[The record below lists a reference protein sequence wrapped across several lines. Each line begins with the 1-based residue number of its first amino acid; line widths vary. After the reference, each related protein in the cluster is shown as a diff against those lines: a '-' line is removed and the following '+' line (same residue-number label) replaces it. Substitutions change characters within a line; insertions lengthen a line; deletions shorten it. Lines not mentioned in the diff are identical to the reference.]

1 MLLLVYLCDID
12 YWHPPPLWATEIHL
26 NDLELAIFTIRLTS
40 AIHTHKKKFTS
51 FKRKRKH
58 TNIVKCPKIPLKI
71 TSVSSLWQLL
81 NLSLSV
87 DQSWNILELSLFH
100 DHYPSTFVFVS
111 ILSSQIKNVTFLKY
125 TTPSTTLICCKGM
138 TAKKIEEE
146 LFIKEKRFYYNSK
159 LLDGRSYVCFHPLP
173 SKHHTINTY
182 WLFMNER
189 VKRNQL
195 IRRRPSFVER
205 VLPFA

>member
-1 MLLLVYLCDID
+1 MWHRLLT
-12 YWHPPPLWATEIHL
+12 PSPLWASEIHL

-40 AIHTHKKKFTS
+40 TIHTHKKKFTS

-58 TNIVKCPKIPLKI
+58 RNIVKCPKIPLKI

-87 DQSWNILELSLFH
+87 DQSWNIILELSLFH

-111 ILSSQIKNVTFLKY
+111 ILSSQIKNVAFLKY
-125 TTPSTTLICCKGM
+125 TTPSTTLIYCKGM
-138 TAKKIEEE
+138 TAKKIEAE
-146 LFIKEKRFYYNSK
+146 FIKEKRFCYNSK
-159 LLDGRSYVCFHPLP
+159 LLEGRSYVYFHPLP
-173 SKHHTINTY
+173 SKQCTTNTY

-195 IRRRPSFVER
+195 IWRRPSFVER
-205 VLPFA
+205 ILPFA